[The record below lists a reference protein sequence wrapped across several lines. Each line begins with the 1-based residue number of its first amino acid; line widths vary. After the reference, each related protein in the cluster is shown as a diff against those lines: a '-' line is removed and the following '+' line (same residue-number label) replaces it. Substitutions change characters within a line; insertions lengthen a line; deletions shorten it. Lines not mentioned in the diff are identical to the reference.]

1 MVMCMDSRGPSWHIQ
16 SANCLNMSY
25 VLKIIEFFP
34 SFKAEDVT
42 RGAQADRRADD
53 VELKKCLGRA

>member
-1 MVMCMDSRGPSWHIQ
+1 
-16 SANCLNMSY
+16 MSY